1 VERLAERLP
10 GLKVLV
16 TGGDGFIGSHLVK
29 RLSDGGARVH
39 VLCRPAAS
47 RPNHPAPGAEGE
59 GIYRADLLDQE
70 GLARIVD
77 QVRPRVVFHLAG
89 LVNLERSFDIAE
101 GCIRSNVQGTLSLL
115 QALRKTDLDA
125 LVFTSTSE
133 VYGNN
138 PAPFTEEQREDPPS
152 PYAISKLAAEHL
164 CGLFRKTRGTPVTIA
179 RLSTVY
185 GPRQAEGKLIPY
197 VVKSFLAKKEVHITK
212 GIQKRD
218 FVYVEDAVDGL
229 IRASLV
235 KEAIGEVINVGHPEA
250 LAVREVVSKIGRLC
264 GVKEGAVY
272 SDLPLRPNEQL
283 LCACLGEKAK
293 RILGWEP
300 RTTLDQGLSRTVA
313 WYAANGSPRV

>member
-1 VERLAERLP
+1 MTERLQ

-16 TGGDGFIGSHLVK
+16 TGGGGFIGSHLVK
-29 RLSDGGARVH
+29 TLSETGARVNII
-39 VLCRPAAS
+39 CRSGAS
-47 RPNHPAPGAEGE
+47 RPNNSLTGAAKQE
-59 GIYRADLLDQE
+59 IYRADLLDQG
-70 GLARIVD
+70 GLAKIIE

-101 GCIRSNVQGTLSLL
+101 GCIRSNIQGTLNLL
-115 QALRKTDLDA
+115 QALQKTELDA

-164 CGLFRKTRGTPVTIA
+164 CGLFRKTQSTPVIIV

-185 GPRQAEGKLIPY
+185 GPLQGEGKLVPY
-197 VVKSFLAKKEVHITK
+197 VVRSFLAKKEVHITK

-235 KEAIGEVINVGHPEA
+235 REAIGEVINLGHPEA

-264 GVKEGAVY
+264 GVKEGAVF
-272 SDLPLRPNEQL
+272 SDLPMRPNEQL

-293 RILGWEP
+293 RVLGWEP
-300 RTTLDQGLSRTVA
+300 RTALDIGLGRTVA
-313 WYAANGSPRV
+313 WYAANG